1 MIDAKSYTNTPAP
14 LHLTPSGFTIY
25 VKRLGFVDI
34 LAVCERLVI
43 ATYVEEQKPYLAQL
57 QPRGAVL
64 HHLALNKI
72 LDKEGVAAILEFGLL
87 ECNPDMNLEDFL
99 ARTTP
104 DERGQVF
111 EIFCADITEMGD
123 KVVEDKKED
132 GKKPPKK
139 AATKKKK
146 TGARSQK

>member
-1 MIDAKSYTNTPAP
+1 M
-14 LHLTPSGFTIY
+14 
-25 VKRLGFVDI
+25 
-34 LAVCERLVI
+34 

-57 QPRGAVL
+57 EDSADRIEYLRRAQEDQPRGAVL